1 MTSAPPNG
9 RRKRDGRKRINLALQ
24 GGGAHGAVTWGVLDA
39 LLEDERLEIAAV
51 SGTSAGAVNA
61 AILASG
67 LCAGG
72 TEGARAAL
80 RAFWRDLAIDGHV
93 PESARGV
100 VELMLTPWKLGA
112 AAGQNLMEATRNV
125 LSPYNVN
132 PLDINPLRAVV
143 ERHIDFE
150 AIRSQDGPKLHIAAT
165 NVKTG
170 RIRIF
175 GRKELR
181 PDVVMASAALP
192 YLFRAVEIDGEPYW
206 DGGFLGNPALFPFFD
221 EKTIDDIVLV
231 QINPIAR
238 EQVPE
243 TAADILERANEI
255 AFNASLMHEFRVIA
269 FVSRLIDSGA
279 LKDPRYRS
287 VRMHRVDA
295 DDGLEKLE
303 AASRL
308 NANWAFFGRLFEM
321 GRAAG
326 ERFLKRNFDAIG
338 ERSTLDLDAAL
349 ENDPVSPA

>member
-1 MTSAPPNG
+1 MTSAPPRG
-9 RRKRDGRKRINLALQ
+9 RRRGGGRKRINLALQ

-39 LLEDERLEIAAV
+39 FLEDERLEIGAV

-72 TEGARAAL
+72 PEGARAAL
-80 RAFWRDLAIDGHV
+80 RAFWRDLAVDGHV

-100 VELMLTPWKLGA
+100 VELMLTPWKIGA

-125 LSPYNVN
+125 LSPYSVN

-175 GRKELR
+175 GRKDLR

-231 QINPIAR
+231 QINPIVR
-238 EQVPE
+238 ERVPE

-255 AFNASLMHEFRVIA
+255 AFNASLLHEFRAIA
-269 FVSRLIDSGA
+269 FVSRLIASGA
-279 LKDPRYRS
+279 LKDPHYRS
-287 VRMHRVDA
+287 VRMHRVEA
-295 DDGLEKLE
+295 HEGLESLDL
-303 AASRL
+303 ASRMK
-308 NANWAFFGRLFEM
+308 ANWAFFGRLFEM

-326 ERFLKRNFDAIG
+326 ERFLEMHFDAVG
-338 ERSTLDLDAAL
+338 ERSTLDLEAAFDG
-349 ENDPVSPA
+349 DPISPA